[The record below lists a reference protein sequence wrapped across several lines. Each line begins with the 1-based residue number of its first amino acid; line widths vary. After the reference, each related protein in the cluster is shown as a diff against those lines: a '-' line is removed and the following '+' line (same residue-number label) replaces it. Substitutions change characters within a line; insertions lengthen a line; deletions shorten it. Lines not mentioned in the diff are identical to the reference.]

1 MSHNNEKKI
10 IKIISSEIFLIPI
23 SLIML
28 IMLFVKG
35 SAVNFFKEINAVISH
50 IYVCILLIVIIL
62 TLISC
67 VMNLLRII
75 KEMRN
80 DIPFTSACA
89 IFALVLLIAIPTLI
103 LYTEGKAFDTF
114 LTISIGIVIN
124 QLFEGIFKYTE
135 PLIDEK
141 QEKKLKTLSGVVKII
156 FNCIYV
162 SGYLTLLIK
171 NMFFSQDNKTSTVYT
186 GFIEFINNF
195 NENKITK
202 YYLIVVII
210 FTLLILFS
218 LNLSGWLWKE
228 IKQEVKPDLDV
239 IKLQLN
245 EKLKL
250 IETIR
255 SNSIHANEET
265 VKILDDMEK
274 STKKDIEKLNNFKD

>member
-10 IKIISSEIFLIPI
+10 RKRISSEIFLITI
-23 SLIML
+23 STIML

-35 SAVNFFKEINAVISH
+35 SAVSYFKEINAYIPY

-67 VMNLLRII
+67 VMNLLRVI

-103 LYTEGKAFDTF
+103 LYTEGKVFDTF

-124 QLFEGIFKYTE
+124 QLFEGVFKYTE

-141 QEKKLKTLSGVVKII
+141 QEKKLKKLSGVVKII

-171 NMFFSQDNKTSTVYT
+171 NKFFPQDNKTSTVYT
-186 GFIEFINNF
+186 SFIEFINKF
-195 NENKITK
+195 NELKITK

-218 LNLSGWLWKE
+218 LKLSGWLWKE

>member
-1 MSHNNEKKI
+1 M
-10 IKIISSEIFLIPI
+10 
-23 SLIML
+23 
-28 IMLFVKG
+28 
-35 SAVNFFKEINAVISH
+35 
-50 IYVCILLIVIIL
+50 
-62 TLISC
+62 
-67 VMNLLRII
+67 
-75 KEMRN
+75 
-80 DIPFTSACA
+80 
-89 IFALVLLIAIPTLI
+89 I

-250 IETIR
+250 IETIP
-255 SNSIHANEET
+255 SNSIRWNEET

>member
-1 MSHNNEKKI
+1 
-10 IKIISSEIFLIPI
+10 
-23 SLIML
+23 ML